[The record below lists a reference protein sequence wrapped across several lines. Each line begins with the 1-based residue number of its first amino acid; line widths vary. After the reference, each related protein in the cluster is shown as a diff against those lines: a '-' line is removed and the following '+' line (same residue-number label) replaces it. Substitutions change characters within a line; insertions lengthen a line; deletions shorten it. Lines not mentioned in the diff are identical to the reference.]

1 MTIIG
6 FLSGKWR
13 PPKDSQVS
21 FAGKTIIVTGANVGL
36 GFEAAVKFVA
46 KGASKVILG
55 VRNISKGENAAKQVE
70 QRTGR
75 KGVTEVWQ
83 VDLGDYGSVK
93 SFAEK
98 VKGLERVD
106 AVVLNAGVYQGA
118 YETSKY
124 GWEQSLQVNTLST
137 ALLALLLLPTLKAQ
151 KGKLP
156 AGEKAV
162 LEIVGSGRHV
172 AAPITPEQDA
182 SQNLL
187 EAFNKKFD
195 FSGNRQYQVSKLFA
209 HYASKELA
217 KLAGDD
223 VIVVASCPGAC
234 KSDLARAYMTNPVIV
249 FLINV
254 LFFLIFRTTEEGART
269 LVSATVQGEKVHGK
283 WWKDDEIQP

>member
-6 FLSGKWR
+6 FLSAKWR
-13 PPKDSQVS
+13 PPKDPQVS
-21 FAGKTIIVTGANVGL
+21 FEGKTIIVIGANVGL
-36 GFEAAVKFVA
+36 GFEAAVNFVA

-55 VRNISKGENAAKQVE
+55 VRNISKGENAANQIE

-93 SFAEK
+93 NFAEK
-98 VKGLERVD
+98 VEGLERVD
-106 AVVLNAGVYQGA
+106 AVVLNAGVYQVA

-162 LEIVGSGRHV
+162 LEIVGSSRHV

-187 EAFNKKFD
+187 EAFNKKSD
-195 FSGNRQYQVSKLFA
+195 FSGGRQYEVSKLFA

-223 VIVVASCPGAC
+223 VIVVASCPGPC
-234 KSDLARAYMTNPVIV
+234 KSNLPRAYMTNPVMIF
-249 FLINV
+249 FLNL
-254 LFFLIFRTTEEGART
+254 LFFLMFRTTADGART

>member
-1 MTIIG
+1 MTVLGI
-6 FLSGKWR
+6 LTVKWH
-13 PPKDSQVS
+13 PPKDPQVS
-21 FAGKTIIVTGANVGL
+21 FEGKTIIVTGANVGL

-55 VRNISKGENAAKQVE
+55 VRNISKGEIAAEKIE

-75 KGVTEVWQ
+75 KGATDVWQ
-83 VDLGDYGSVK
+83 VDLGDYDSVK
-93 SFAEK
+93 SFVEK

-106 AVVLNAGVYQGA
+106 SVVLNAGVYQGA

-124 GWEQSLQVNTLST
+124 GWEQTLQVNTLST
-137 ALLALLLLPTLKAQ
+137 TLMGLLLLPTLRAQ

-156 AGEKAV
+156 SGEKPV

-172 AAPITPEQDA
+172 VAPITPEQDA
-182 SQNLL
+182 SQNLF
-187 EAFNKKFD
+187 EAFNKKSD
-195 FSGNRQYQVSKLFA
+195 FSGDRQYQISKLFV
-209 HYASKELA
+209 HYASKEIA

-223 VIVVASCPGAC
+223 VIVVATCPGLC
-234 KSDLARAYMTNPVIV
+234 SSDLPRAYMTNPVV
-249 FLINV
+249 TFLIR
-254 LFFLIFRTTEEGART
+254 LIAFLMFRTAEDGART